1 MINLLRDTYDLHI
14 HCAPDVVERS
24 VTGLEMTK
32 RAVESEMKGFAL
44 KAHYGSTA
52 QQAAVLRNIYPECN
66 VVGAITLNAV
76 VGGINPI
83 AVENAARQ
91 GAKIVWCPT
100 FDSPGQQSYYLKNY
114 PNYMSLHKKLSE
126 KNIPVPTFSV
136 LDEEGKI
143 SRAMQNVLEIVMDYN
158 MVLGTGHISHKE
170 CFALAEETHRRGFK
184 KLLVTHADWSFTK
197 YTLEEQIR
205 LIELGASIEHSY
217 TSATEEQSWMVFS
230 DTLRKTG
237 IEHVVLSTDL
247 GQKRNEFPD
256 VGFRK
261 YAEILMENGFS
272 LPELKQMMA
281 DKPAELVE
289 T

>member
-1 MINLLRDTYDLHI
+1 MTNLLKNTYDLHI

-32 RAVESEMKGFAL
+32 RAVASEMKGFAL

-52 QQAAVLRNIYPECN
+52 QQAAVLRNLYPECN
-66 VVGAITLNAV
+66 VVGTITLNAV

-83 AVENAARQ
+83 AVENAARL

-100 FDSPGQQSYYLKNY
+100 FDSPGQQSYYLTNY
-114 PNYMSLHKKLSE
+114 PNYMTLHKRLSE
-126 KNIPVPTFSV
+126 KHIPVPTFSV
-136 LDEEGKI
+136 LDEENRI
-143 SRAMQNVLEIVMDYN
+143 CQAMLDVLEIVTDYN

-184 KLLVTHADWSFTK
+184 KLLVTHADWPFTK
-197 YTLEEQIR
+197 YTAEEQIR

-217 TSATEEQSWMVFS
+217 TSAAEEQSWSSFCEM
-230 DTLRKTG
+230 LRITG

-247 GQKRNEFPD
+247 GQKHNELPE

-261 YAEILMENGFS
+261 YAEILLEQGFS
-272 LPELKQMMA
+272 LPELKQMMS